1 MGLRI
6 ILLCTSILLLTGATY
21 EEIMFDKRRQ
31 MKIYEELVNESR
43 NKSTEL
49 ESKLS
54 YLKSRRDSLESV
66 LITLESFIKNY
77 ENEKYMTPEEI
88 AVETNIII
96 YLSEEVE
103 RIQESFRNKVIS
115 LYKHG
120 KNYELELLLSSRT
133 PNEYLRRNQYLQKF
147 SHSRKREL
155 KELKSKK
162 YILEEKKKML
172 ALSTSLKR
180 IYVENKKNEKVK
192 TESDIKLTDSEIIKL
207 TEDHEQLAELTRL
220 YERNMNSVRNF
231 ILNFKSN
238 RDKYKDTKRSRLNYS
253 SDDLFL
259 QKGNINMPVDAGLVN
274 SYFGLNYLAE
284 TGTEYFS
291 NGIGISVSMG
301 SRVYAIASGTVTL
314 TGESPY
320 YGKTVILK
328 HPNGFRSVYSGLS
341 EINVTPGQQVKLNQI
356 IAKSGMVEGSQMLYF
371 ELWHGG
377 TPLNPTDWLNY

>member
-1 MGLRI
+1 M
-6 ILLCTSILLLTGATY
+6 GATY

-43 NKSTEL
+43 NKSAEL

-77 ENEKYMTPEEI
+77 ENKKYMTPEEI

-180 IYVENKKNEKVK
+180 IYFENKKNEKVK

-301 SRVYAIASGTVTL
+301 SRVYAVASGTVTL

-371 ELWHGG
+371 ELWHGS